1 MASQSAESEVRGRY
15 PAFRP
20 RGIPAVSREERGCGT
35 GRRQCRRIRPRRF
48 FKTVMGRG
56 LVCLLT
62 KVIPIF
68 LPVVWFSLVVMGMLP
83 NPGPV
88 GAFRRRRV
96 SRGTWKVGR
105 PYTNRYIHCP
115 VRTAGRKVS
124 HCGLPLVAPFGLING
139 ITGLTW
145 TVTVDFPYAD
155 GSDRLAR
162 RSLIFDRRL
171 RVMLSPD
178 RPHGCLMVKWSGMG
192 QPDLMLKV
200 NGAKRALSPIV
211 EIDGCAG
218 MPGVCFC

>member
-1 MASQSAESEVRGRY
+1 MKNRETADRNGASWNVSDGENAYYARVLAEV
-15 PAFRP
+15 
-20 RGIPAVSREERGCGT
+20 ERL
-35 GRRQCRRIRPRRF
+35 Q
-48 FKTVMGRG
+48 
-56 LVCLLT
+56 
-62 KVIPIF
+62 
-68 LPVVWFSLVVMGMLP
+68 
-83 NPGPV
+83 PV
-88 GAFRRRRV
+88 GSCDGILVLRLMCPCFESGARV
-96 SRGTWKVGR
+96 GMDLSVRSGQDVFPVGTWRVGR
-105 PYTNRYIHCP
+105 PYTNRHIHCP
-115 VRTAGRKVS
+115 VRTAGHRVS
-124 HCGLPLVAPFGLING
+124 RCGLPLVAPFGLING

-171 RVMLSPD
+171 RVMLSPE

-192 QPDLMLKV
+192 QPNLMLKV